1 MSGTDKDKEAARIN
15 VRILDKDYL
24 IACPH
29 DERSALLDSAELLRV
44 ARECARMRVAL
55 KRGDDA
61 EELAAPE
68 WTIGGTTV
76 RYDVWR
82 GSRGA
87 NTGT

>member
-1 MSGTDKDKEAARIN
+1 MLREVVGAD
-15 VRILDKDYL
+15 
-24 IACPH
+24 
-29 DERSALLDSAELLRV
+29 LDSAELLRV